1 MLIQVA
7 GKFSSLYQKRTE
19 VGFLFLGGGVFFRVF
34 LLALRLLT
42 PNIPCPMTPFK
53 AHEHE
58 SNTSHAWSFWLL
70 RLLPVREKFLMLKGL
85 WVKLGSSGLSPY
97 FKVNCVIQH
106 NYGSDLFIIFSLQG
120 YDQKSQKHFRSLPN
134 TLSYICS

>member
-1 MLIQVA
+1 MRLRLRFQPGCDLNWKPWKNLLLCSFRLLANLAACIKKELRWV
-7 GKFSSLYQKRTE
+7 F
-19 VGFLFLGGGVFFRVF
+19 FFLGGGVFFRVF

-97 FKVNCVIQH
+97 FKVNCVI
-106 NYGSDLFIIFSLQG
+106 
-120 YDQKSQKHFRSLPN
+120 
-134 TLSYICS
+134 